1 MRRVCLVVAAAVLV
15 AGAAACSEDPDPQV
29 APPDPPTPTV
39 TTTPA
44 SGPVAPTLPPEAE
57 GDDAAAAEAF
67 VRFYWEM
74 VNFAQRTGDV
84 APLDELGS
92 EACTACAGG
101 AAGIRETYERGGTIE
116 GGRATVLSA
125 RGTEISSSL
134 GRAFVVMA
142 RVETSR
148 QRVVVPGAEDIR
160 RRGGVVRFQFVVQRR
175 DGRWA
180 VARWDAL

>member
-1 MRRVCLVVAAAVLV
+1 MVAAAVLV

-74 VNFAQRTGDV
+74 ADYAQATGDV
-84 APLDELGS
+84 SGLKALGA
-92 EACTACAGG
+92 EGCRPC
-101 AAGIRETYERGGTIE
+101 AAGVAFVEEVYDGRGSIRGGETDVSNLSTTKIKVAGDIAYQVRLNIRTTDQDVDRDPGTKKDQFFP
-116 GGRATVLSA
+116 GGTVKA
-125 RGTEISSSL
+125 N
-134 GRAFVVMA
+134 FVV
-142 RVETSR
+142 RSVD
-148 QRVVVPGAEDIR
+148 GKWLAEFWEI
-160 RRGGVVRFQFVVQRR
+160 G
-175 DGRWA
+175 
-180 VARWDAL
+180 